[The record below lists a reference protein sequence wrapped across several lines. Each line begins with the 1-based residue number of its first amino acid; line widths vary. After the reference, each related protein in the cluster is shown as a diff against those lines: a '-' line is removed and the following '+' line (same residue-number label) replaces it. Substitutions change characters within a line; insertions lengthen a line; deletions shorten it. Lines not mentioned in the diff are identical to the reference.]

1 MSFDKH
7 IVMGNLGKDPE
18 LRYTPQ
24 GTPVASFPLCS
35 NEKRRGEK
43 VQNWFDVS
51 IFGNSADVASQYL
64 RKGHTIYV
72 EGREEVDLWE
82 KRDGTPAIS
91 RKLTTNSFQFVTKP
105 NGGDGSAAAPANA
118 ESAATAESAPGGD
131 LTDDDVPF

>member
-24 GTPVASFPLCS
+24 GTPVVSFPLCS

-51 IFGNSADVASQYL
+51 IFGKSAEIASQYL
-64 RKGHTIYV
+64 LKGHTIYV

-105 NGGDGSAAAPANA
+105 NGDGAAAAPANA
-118 ESAATAESAPGGD
+118 ESAPTEAAPGGD
-131 LTDDDVPF
+131 LTDDDIPF

>member
-24 GTPVASFPLCS
+24 GTPVVSFPLCS

-51 IFGNSADVASQYL
+51 IFGKSAEIASQYL
-64 RKGHTIYV
+64 LKGHTIYV

-105 NGGDGSAAAPANA
+105 NGDGAGAAPANA
-118 ESAATAESAPGGD
+118 ESAPTEAAPGGD
-131 LTDDDVPF
+131 LTDDDIPF

>member
-24 GTPVASFPLCS
+24 GTPVVSFPLCS

-51 IFGNSADVASQYL
+51 IFGKSAEIASQYL
-64 RKGHTIYV
+64 LKGHTIYV

-105 NGGDGSAAAPANA
+105 NGDGAAAAPANA
-118 ESAATAESAPGGD
+118 ESAATEAAPVGD
-131 LTDDDVPF
+131 LTDDDIPF

>member
-24 GTPVASFPLCS
+24 GTPVVSFPLCS

-51 IFGNSADVASQYL
+51 IFGKSAEIASQYL
-64 RKGHTIYV
+64 LKGHTIYV

-105 NGGDGSAAAPANA
+105 NGDGAAAATANA
-118 ESAATAESAPGGD
+118 ESAATEAAPGGD

>member
-24 GTPVASFPLCS
+24 GTPVVSFPLCS

-51 IFGNSADVASQYL
+51 IFGKSAEIASQYL
-64 RKGHTIYV
+64 LKGHTIYV

-118 ESAATAESAPGGD
+118 QANAGEAAPGGD
-131 LTDDDVPF
+131 LTDDEIPF

>member
-24 GTPVASFPLCS
+24 GTPVVSFPLCS

-51 IFGNSADVASQYL
+51 IFGKSAEIASQYL
-64 RKGHTIYV
+64 LKGHTIYV

-105 NGGDGSAAAPANA
+105 NGDGAAAAPANA
-118 ESAATAESAPGGD
+118 ESAATEAAPGGD
-131 LTDDDVPF
+131 LTDDDIPF

>member
-24 GTPVASFPLCS
+24 GTPVVSFPLCS

-51 IFGNSADVASQYL
+51 IFGKSAEIAAQYL
-64 RKGHTIYV
+64 LKGHTIYV
-72 EGREEVDLWE
+72 EGREEVDLWQ

-105 NGGDGSAAAPANA
+105 NGDGAAATPANA
-118 ESAATAESAPGGD
+118 ESAAPEAAPGGD
-131 LTDDDVPF
+131 LTDDDIPF

>member
-24 GTPVASFPLCS
+24 GTPVVSFPLCS

-118 ESAATAESAPGGD
+118 EPSATAEAAPEGD

>member
-24 GTPVASFPLCS
+24 GTPVVSFPLCS

-51 IFGNSADVASQYL
+51 IFGKSAEIASQYL
-64 RKGHTIYV
+64 LKGHTIYV

-105 NGGDGSAAAPANA
+105 NGGDPSAAAPANA
-118 ESAATAESAPGGD
+118 QANAGEAAPGGD
-131 LTDDDVPF
+131 LTDDDIPF

>member
-24 GTPVASFPLCS
+24 GTPVVSFPLCS
-35 NEKRRGEK
+35 NEKRRDK
-43 VQNWFDVS
+43 KIQNWFDVS
-51 IFGNSADVASQYL
+51 IFGNSAEIASQYL

-118 ESAATAESAPGGD
+118 QANAGEAAPGGD
-131 LTDDDVPF
+131 LTDDEIPF

>member
-24 GTPVASFPLCS
+24 GTPVVSFPLCS

-51 IFGNSADVASQYL
+51 IFGKSAEIASQYL
-64 RKGHTIYV
+64 LKGHTIYV

-105 NGGDGSAAAPANA
+105 NGDGAAAAPANA
-118 ESAATAESAPGGD
+118 ESAATEAPPGGD
-131 LTDDDVPF
+131 LTDDDIPF

>member
-24 GTPVASFPLCS
+24 GTPVVSFPLCS

-51 IFGNSADVASQYL
+51 IFGKSAEIASQYL
-64 RKGHTIYV
+64 LKGHTIYV

-105 NGGDGSAAAPANA
+105 NGDGAAAAPANA
-118 ESAATAESAPGGD
+118 ESAPTEAAPGGA
-131 LTDDDVPF
+131 LTDDDIPF